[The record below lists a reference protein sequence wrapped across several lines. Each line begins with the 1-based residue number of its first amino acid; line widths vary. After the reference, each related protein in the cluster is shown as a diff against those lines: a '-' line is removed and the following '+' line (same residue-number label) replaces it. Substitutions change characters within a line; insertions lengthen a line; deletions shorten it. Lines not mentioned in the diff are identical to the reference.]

1 VNFVLWKRVAAAL
14 VGIPILVLLLFLGNG
29 EVFALVVCALSV
41 VGVQEFYSAVAKVK
55 AQPAAPFGW
64 VGVLI
69 ACAAAWGRTQGISL
83 FWLVPAL
90 TALLMA
96 ALATQIVRSNRA
108 PIRDLGCT
116 VLGAVYVGLLL
127 PHLILIRGIGVTI
140 SHSWFNWYS
149 LGARLMLFVFLVT
162 WAADTGAYFIG
173 RSFGRRALCPSL
185 SPGKTVEGFLGGLLA
200 ALVAGTVFFVPLV
213 GSVLPPF
220 SAANTVFHGTALGLI
235 GGILGPIGDLSK
247 SALKREL
254 EIKDFGDTIPGHG
267 GVLDRFDS
275 IMFVA
280 PAAYYYF
287 LMLLSW

>member
-1 VNFVLWKRVAAAL
+1 MLWKRVAAAL
-14 VGIPILVLLLFLGNG
+14 VGIPVLVLLLFLGNG
-29 EVFALVVCALSV
+29 EAFALAVCALSL
-41 VGVQEFYSAVAKVK
+41 VGLQEFYSASAKSEIR
-55 AQPAAPFGW
+55 PAVPFGW
-64 VGVLI
+64 AGVLM
-69 ACAAAWGRTQGISL
+69 ACAAAWGRTQGVSL

-90 TALLMA
+90 TVLLMA
-96 ALATQIVRSNRA
+96 ALATQIVRPNRA

-127 PHLILIRGIGVTI
+127 PHLILIRGISLTI
-140 SHSWFNWYS
+140 FHSWVNWYS

-162 WAADTGAYFIG
+162 WAADTGAYFVG

-200 ALVAGTVFFVPLV
+200 SLVVGTAFFGPLVA
-213 GSVLPPF
+213 SVLPPF
-220 SAANTVFHGTALGLI
+220 SAANTAFHGTALGVI
-235 GGILGPIGDLSK
+235 AGILGPIGDLSK

-254 EIKDFGDTIPGHG
+254 GIKDFGGIIPGHG

-275 IMFVA
+275 LMFVA
-280 PAAYYYF
+280 PASYYYF

>member
-1 VNFVLWKRVAAAL
+1 VLWKRVAAAL
-14 VGIPILVLLLFLGNG
+14 VGVPILILLLFLGNG

-41 VGVQEFYSAVAKVK
+41 VGVHEFYSAVAKVK

-64 VGVLI
+64 AGVLI
-69 ACAAAWGRTQGISL
+69 ACAAAWGRTQGVSL

-140 SHSWFNWYS
+140 SHSLFNWYS

-200 ALVAGTVFFVPLV
+200 AFVAGTVFFVPLV

-235 GGILGPIGDLSK
+235 AGILGPIGDLSK

>member
-1 VNFVLWKRVAAAL
+1 MLWKRVAAAL
-14 VGIPILVLLLFLGNG
+14 VGVPILILLLFLGNG

-41 VGVQEFYSAVAKVK
+41 VGVHEFYSAVAKVK

-64 VGVLI
+64 AGVLI
-69 ACAAAWGRTQGISL
+69 ACAAAWGRTQGVSL

-140 SHSWFNWYS
+140 SHSLFNWYS

-200 ALVAGTVFFVPLV
+200 AFVAGTVFFVPLV

-235 GGILGPIGDLSK
+235 AGILGPIGDLSK